1 MFSLLITFISGMGG
15 YSDQVIDYYKHNL
28 IIKDLTL
35 HEWPVL
41 YKNNG
46 KNSDFLCYN
55 LAYYLPFSLMA
66 KISGDYFHWVDIVK
80 VSGFIWSWFGLL
92 LVYSWILRLVNKRYI
107 LSILMFTV
115 LGNLE
120 SMHIIWSYMSQQLEL
135 NVILE
140 IPDQSVIINNYR
152 LLLPNNINHI
162 IWAPQHAIGGWL
174 VTALLYWHLRNQL
187 VQNIFFIHSLSVFWS
202 IFIFIGLLPITLFCI
217 LTYYRKEIFNFQ
229 NIIGAG
235 FLTLLFFFFYNS
247 HYSLEYIDFI
257 FTSPFHAE
265 HILSYLFFIFIEI
278 WFFGLF
284 LFYYNSEIYFL
295 KLNKKFILF
304 MLIFLSVLSL
314 FIIGRYNDL
323 IMRASIP
330 AMFIISVFLIKLIA
344 NLKKNNKNLHYYVFV
359 VTLFIGFIIPVKE
372 IIRITVNSIHKS
384 NSDYSPLDVYSCPD
398 KYNIS
403 KIDKFYEDMFR
414 YQTDFN
420 LSKQYL
426 GKDSTIFYEYIMK
439 HKSESNY

>member
-1 MFSLLITFISGMGG
+1 
-15 YSDQVIDYYKHNL
+15 
-28 IIKDLTL
+28 
-35 HEWPVL
+35 
-41 YKNNG
+41 
-46 KNSDFLCYN
+46 
-55 LAYYLPFSLMA
+55 
-66 KISGDYFHWVDIVK
+66 
-80 VSGFIWSWFGLL
+80 
-92 LVYSWILRLVNKRYI
+92 
-107 LSILMFTV
+107 
-115 LGNLE
+115 
-120 SMHIIWSYMSQQLEL
+120 
-135 NVILE
+135 
-140 IPDQSVIINNYR
+140 
-152 LLLPNNINHI
+152 
-162 IWAPQHAIGGWL
+162 
-174 VTALLYWHLRNQL
+174 
-187 VQNIFFIHSLSVFWS
+187 
-202 IFIFIGLLPITLFCI
+202 
-217 LTYYRKEIFNFQ
+217 
-229 NIIGAG
+229 
-235 FLTLLFFFFYNS
+235 
-247 HYSLEYIDFI
+247 
-257 FTSPFHAE
+257 
-265 HILSYLFFIFIEI
+265 
-278 WFFGLF
+278 
-284 LFYYNSEIYFL
+284 
-295 KLNKKFILF
+295 